1 MPFSHNHLPLLSLG
15 SVSQFSSNL
24 KFVSLILD
32 SSLHLKSIILLGE
45 DIFPYTGR

>member
-1 MPFSHNHLPLLSLG
+1 MSFSHNHLPLLSLG
-15 SVSQFSSNL
+15 SVFQFSPNL

-32 SSLHLKSIILLGE
+32 SSLHLESILLGE